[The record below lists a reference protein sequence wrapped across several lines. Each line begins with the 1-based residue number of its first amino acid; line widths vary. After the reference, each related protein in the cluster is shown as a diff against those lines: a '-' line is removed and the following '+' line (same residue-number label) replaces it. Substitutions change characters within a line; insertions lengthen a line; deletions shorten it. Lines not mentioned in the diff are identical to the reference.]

1 MAFPK
6 LSCPC
11 IGGTLGV
18 AAALFGAAAIVVGAA
33 SAHGGMGY
41 SPLVGIGLSYHLP
54 HAVVAW
60 ATCVAAPLAAVRDE
74 TAAGHLRWAVLCWL
88 VGVLAFSGGLYL
100 HAFAGISL
108 GPVVPIGALVMILG
122 WGFAACA
129 AFRLAR
135 RLAQ

>member
-11 IGGTLGV
+11 IGATLGGV
-18 AAALFGAAAIVVGAA
+18 AALFGAAAIVVGAV

-60 ATCVAAPLAAVRDE
+60 AACVAAPLAAMRDE
-74 TAAGHLRWAVLCWL
+74 TAAGRLRWAALCWL
-88 VGVLAFSGGLYL
+88 VGVLGFSGGLYL
-100 HAFAGISL
+100 HAFADISL

-129 AFRLAR
+129 AVRLAR
-135 RLAQ
+135 RAAP

>member
-6 LSCPC
+6 LSCPYV
-11 IGGTLGV
+11 GGALGV
-18 AAALFGAAAIVVGAA
+18 VAALFGAAAIVVGAV

-54 HAVVAW
+54 HAVAAW
-60 ATCVAAPLAAVRDE
+60 AACAAAPLAVVRDE
-74 TAAGHLRWAVLCWL
+74 TAAGLLRWAALCWL
-88 VGVLAFSGGLYL
+88 AGVLAFAGGIYL
-100 HAFAGISL
+100 HAFADISL

-135 RLAQ
+135 GLPR